1 MRHVL
6 HALAGAAERTLVTA
20 DLQIDCK
27 PTVHC
32 LVTPASTTHSMRLRF
47 YEFDYE
53 LQVTS

>member
-20 DLQIDCK
+20 DLQIDSK